1 MVGFHVLP
9 WAFQE
14 HCQSCSL
21 EGVTLLNL
29 ANQSL
34 WPSSWHNGWETCSS
48 VWIDFTWVGHRLSN
62 LQKLVP
68 GPTLGYG
75 AKVPQKCAPWWRIK
89 EERKK
94 VKLSRVRLFATLW
107 TVAHQASPSM
117 EFSRQEY
124 RSGLPFP
131 SPGDLP
137 DPGIEQ
143 GYPAL
148 EADALTSEPPGK
160 PDGLWSSP

>member
-1 MVGFHVLP
+1 MAGFHVLP

-62 LQKLVP
+62 LQKLFP

-75 AKVPQKCAPWWRIK
+75 AKVPQKGAPWWRIK

-137 DPGIEQ
+137 NPGIEP
-143 GYPAL
+143 GSSTL

-160 PDGLWSSP
+160 P

>member
-62 LQKLVP
+62 LQKLFP

-117 EFSRQEY
+117 GFSRQGILEWVAISFS
-124 RSGLPFP
+124 RGSSLPRDQTYISYASFI
-131 SPGDLP
+131 GRWVL
-137 DPGIEQ
+137 
-143 GYPAL
+143 YN
-148 EADALTSEPPGK
+148 
-160 PDGLWSSP
+160 